1 MALKVRTN
9 SKSAKGNSS
18 PKLLPT
24 HNALSPTTR
33 EAVVAALAPALA
45 SSVDLHWQAKSA
57 HWNVKG
63 ANFIG
68 LHQLFDSVAEEVDG
82 WADLIAERIVQLG
95 GIARGTVQVA
105 ASKTVLSAYP
115 LAITASPDHVA
126 ALSKALAAYGKLL
139 RELIDT
145 TGNLGDMD
153 AADICTE
160 VSRAADKML
169 WFVEAHG

>member
-1 MALKVRTN
+1 MAVKKISN
-9 SKSAKGNSS
+9 AK
-18 PKLLPT
+18 PKLLST
-24 HNALSPTTR
+24 HNSLSANTR
-33 EAVVAALAPALA
+33 AAVISALAPALA

-68 LHQLFDSVAEEVDG
+68 LHELFDTVAGEIVG

-95 GIARGTVQVA
+95 GIALGTVQVA
-105 ASKTVLSAYP
+105 SQNSVLPGYP
-115 LAITASPDHVA
+115 LNISDSRDHVA
-126 ALSKALAAYGKLL
+126 ALSRSLATYGKLV

-145 TGNLGDMD
+145 TGSLGDMD

-169 WFVEAHG
+169 WFVEAHNQ